1 MSWTSVLR
9 LDLHRW
15 RRSGWMVVSAVVPPL
30 SMAVLVAVL
39 TFSVGVQPVALVNEG
54 FGPASTEMTNII
66 SSDTEAYKLTI
77 TDLQT
82 ASQLLGSQQV
92 AAVIVIPPDFDEAV
106 GRGDATLDLTLNNV
120 DIDFGDDIRRSIDR
134 SVAQF
139 DAPSLG
145 AVGERVQGL
154 NAEIVPNPYRIAVSE
169 DPLRS
174 TNVSF
179 LSYQLIPVLILLVLA
194 LAMLGTAWLTGREIE
209 AGTMRLLRISPIS
222 MFSVVFGRVVAA
234 LVVTLIAAVP
244 VLVIVQVTG
253 LINARPLQWISAL
266 VVVALTCIVASGL
279 GFLLAA
285 AFRAT
290 RLVAMAA
297 VAASTYLFFLGGGF
311 TVIAFLPQ
319 WLQTV
324 SIVDPARYAIDGL
337 RQLLF
342 YANPENVTADLA
354 ILALAAVLVMTSGSL
369 LVARRA

>member
-1 MSWTSVLR
+1 VFR
-9 LDLHRW
+9 LDLQRW
-15 RRSGWMVVSAVVPPL
+15 RHSGWMVASAVIPPL

-54 FGPASTEMTNII
+54 SGPAASEMASII
-66 SSDTEAYKLTI
+66 QSDTEAYKLTV
-77 TDLQT
+77 TDLQS

-92 AAVIVIPPDFDEAV
+92 AAVIVIPAGFDQAV
-106 GRGDATLDLTLNNV
+106 ARGNATLDLTLNNV
-120 DIDFGDDIRRSIDR
+120 DIDFGDDVRRSIDR

-154 NAEIVPNPYRIAVSE
+154 SSEIVPNPYRIAVSE
-169 DPLRS
+169 FPTRS

-179 LSYQLIPVLILLVLA
+179 LSYQLVPVLILLVLA

-209 AGTMRLLRISPIS
+209 AGTMRLLRVSPIS
-222 MFSVVFGRVVAA
+222 MISVVLGRVAGA

-244 VLVIVQVTG
+244 ILVIVQVTG
-253 LINARPLQWISAL
+253 LISAPPLDWVSAI
-266 VVVALTCIVASGL
+266 VVVALTCVVASGL
-279 GFLLAA
+279 GFLISAI
-285 AFRAT
+285 FRST
-290 RLVAMAA
+290 RLVAMGA

-319 WLQTV
+319 WLQTISV
-324 SIVDPARYAIDGL
+324 FDPARYAIDGL

-342 YANPENVTADLA
+342 YASPQNVAADLI
-354 ILALAAVLVMTSGSL
+354 ILAGAAIVVMVSGSA
-369 LVARRA
+369 LVTRRA

>member
-1 MSWTSVLR
+1 MRWVSVFR
-9 LDLHRW
+9 LDLQRW
-15 RRSGWMVVSAVVPPL
+15 RRSGWMVASAVIPPL

-54 FGPASTEMTNII
+54 SGPAASEMASII
-66 SSDTEAYKLTI
+66 QSDTEAYKLTV
-77 TDLQT
+77 TDLQS

-92 AAVIVIPPDFDEAV
+92 AAVIVIPAGFDQAV
-106 GRGDATLDLTLNNV
+106 ARGNATLDLTLNNV
-120 DIDFGDDIRRSIDR
+120 DIDFGDDVRRSIDR

-154 NAEIVPNPYRIAVSE
+154 SSQIVPNPYRIAVSE
-169 DPLRS
+169 FPTRS

-179 LSYQLIPVLILLVLA
+179 LSYQLVPVLILLVLA

-209 AGTMRLLRISPIS
+209 AGTMRLLRVSPIS
-222 MFSVVFGRVVAA
+222 MISVVLGRVAGA
-234 LVVTLIAAVP
+234 LVVTLIASVP

-253 LINARPLQWISAL
+253 LISAPPLDWVSAI
-266 VVVALTCIVASGL
+266 VVVALTCVVASGL
-279 GFLLAA
+279 GFLISAI
-285 AFRAT
+285 FRST
-290 RLVAMAA
+290 RLVAMGA

-319 WLQTV
+319 WLQTISV
-324 SIVDPARYAIDGL
+324 FDPARYAIDGL

-342 YANPENVTADLA
+342 YASPQNVAADLIILGGAA
-354 ILALAAVLVMTSGSL
+354 IIVMVSGSA
-369 LVARRA
+369 LVTRRA

>member
-1 MSWTSVLR
+1 MNWISVFR

-15 RRSGWMVVSAVVPPL
+15 RHSGWMVISAVVPPI
-30 SMAVLVAVL
+30 SMAILVAVL

-54 FGPASTEMTNII
+54 SGPAATEMTNII
-66 SSDTEAYKLTI
+66 RSDTEAYKLTV
-77 TDLQT
+77 TDLPT
-82 ASQLLGSQQV
+82 ASQLLGSEQV
-92 AAVIVIPPDFDEAV
+92 AAVIVIPAVFDQAV
-106 GRGDATLDLTLNNV
+106 AKGEATLDLTLNNV

-154 NAEIVPNPYRIAVSE
+154 NSEVVPNPYRIAISE

-179 LSYQLIPVLILLVLA
+179 LSYQLVPVLILLVLA

-222 MFSVVFGRVVAA
+222 MLSVVFGRVAAA
-234 LVVTLIAAVP
+234 LAVTLGAALP
-244 VLVIVQVTG
+244 IMVIVQVTG
-253 LINARPLQWISAL
+253 LISARPLEFVSSLA
-266 VVVALTCIVASGL
+266 VVALSCIVASGL
-279 GFLLAA
+279 GFLLASV
-285 AFRAT
+285 FRAT
-290 RLVAMAA
+290 RLIAMAA

-324 SIVDPARYAIDGL
+324 SVVDPARYAIDGL

-342 YANPENVTADLA
+342 YADPQNVAIDLGV
-354 ILALAAVLVMTSGSL
+354 LALAAVLVMGAGSA